1 MGGLPN
7 GQETRPY
14 LINNR
19 EVTWMAAESQMEQ
32 LIVENVMKELAKRG
46 LMGNG
51 SPNQV
56 EMPEKGTGSQ
66 SRTES
71 YQENGEGALTIPDI
85 TGIWVP
91 NPENIEA
98 IKVMKQATPARIG
111 LYRAGARPKTGA
123 MLKFMADHA
132 QAMDAVF
139 LNVSEEFLQRMN
151 LFSVDTLAQ
160 DKEEFLKRPELGRK
174 LSPEGEKTIKEKCE
188 KNPQVQIIAVDGLS
202 SSSIE
207 ANVPDVLPALT
218 QGLTAAGI
226 KVGTPFFIRNGRV
239 GVQDHVGRVLN
250 AEVVVSLIGERP
262 GLVTADSMSAYII
275 YSPNEKTVEAD
286 RTVFS
291 NIHRGGTPPAEA
303 GAHLVD
309 VIKRILKAKAS
320 GMKLNQ

>member
-1 MGGLPN
+1 
-7 GQETRPY
+7 
-14 LINNR
+14 
-19 EVTWMAAESQMEQ
+19 MAAESQMEQ

-46 LMGNG
+46 LMGDG
-51 SPNQV
+51 GPNQV
-56 EMPEKGTGSQ
+56 EMSEKATGPQ
-66 SRTES
+66 LKTEP
-71 YQENGEGALTIPDI
+71 YRENDDEALTIPDI
-85 TGIWVP
+85 TGVWVP
-91 NPENIEA
+91 NPENLEA
-98 IKVMKQATPARIG
+98 IKVMKQTTPARIG

-139 LNVSEEFLQRMN
+139 LNVSEDFLQRMN
-151 LFSVDTLAQ
+151 LFLVDTTAQ

-174 LSPEGEKTIKEKCE
+174 LSPEGERIIKEKCE
-188 KNPQVQIIAVDGLS
+188 KNPQVQIIVVDGLS

-226 KVGTPFFIRNGRV
+226 RVGTPFFIRNGRV
-239 GVQDHVGRVLN
+239 GVQDHVGKVLN

-309 VIKRILKAKAS
+309 VMKRILKAKAS